1 MTMSDPLPSS
11 DDVERIRSAGQNKA
25 AVDPEL
31 IARLLKESTED
42 TPKGKAA
49 AVYLSAIRNTQARRE
64 ELDVALRVHA
74 LFLRRAEE
82 RKPE

>member
-1 MTMSDPLPSS
+1 MSDPLPSS
-11 DDVERIRSAGQNKA
+11 DDVERIRSEEKNKE

-31 IARLLKESTED
+31 MARLLKESTED

-49 AVYLSAIRNTQARRE
+49 AVYLSAIKNVQALQE
-64 ELDVALRVHA
+64 ERDIALRA
-74 LFLRRAEE
+74 QAMFLRRLEE